1 MMTGD
6 EAAVMAAHAEAAAAL
21 LKQLAN
27 RNRLMILCALVG
39 GEKSVNVLNEQVPLS
54 QSALSQHLGRL
65 RAAGLVATRREG
77 KLVHYSLS
85 DDKASSVLRLLHT
98 LYCAD

>member
-6 EAAVMAAHAEAAAAL
+6 DAAAMAAHAEAAAAL

-27 RNRLMILCALVG
+27 TNRLMILCALVG

-65 RAAGLVATRREG
+65 RAAGLVATRRDG
-77 KLVHYSLS
+77 KLIYYSLS
-85 DDKASSVLRLLHT
+85 DDNAGSVLRLLYT

>member
-6 EAAVMAAHAEAAAAL
+6 DVPAMAVHAEAAAAL
-21 LKQLAN
+21 LRQLAN
-27 RNRLMILCALVG
+27 RNRLMVLCALVE
-39 GEKSVNVLNEQVPLS
+39 GEKSVGALNEQVPLS

-65 RAAGLVATRREG
+65 RAAGLVTTRREG
-77 KLVHYSLS
+77 KLVRYSLT
-85 DDKASSVLRLLHT
+85 DDKATSVLQLLHT

>member
-1 MMTGD
+1 
-6 EAAVMAAHAEAAAAL
+6 
-21 LKQLAN
+21 
-27 RNRLMILCALVG
+27 MILCALVG

-65 RAAGLVATRREG
+65 RVAGLVATRREG

-85 DDKASSVLRLLHT
+85 DDKASRVLRLLHT